1 MPWRRG
7 ESNPRPGTTGW
18 VFYGR
23 SLRSD
28 LTSGIPHA
36 ERERLIERAAV
47 ATMRAVALELLDA
60 DRAVAIW
67 QEAHARHPGLPDVRL
82 DSSPA
87 CVRLAA

>member
-1 MPWRRG
+1 VTEPRRR
-7 ESNPRPGTTGW
+7 ERTAK
-18 VFYGR
+18 
-23 SLRSD
+23 LLIAHLD
-28 LTSGIPHA
+28 ALAQAASGIPHA

-87 CVRLAA
+87 RLRLAA